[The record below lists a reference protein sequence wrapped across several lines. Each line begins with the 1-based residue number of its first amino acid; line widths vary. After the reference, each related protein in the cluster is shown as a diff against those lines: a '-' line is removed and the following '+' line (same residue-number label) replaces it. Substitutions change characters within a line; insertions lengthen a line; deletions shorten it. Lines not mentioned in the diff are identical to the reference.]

1 MKIFSLN
8 IRVLGDSAKRRRL
21 GTLIRTGNFDIV
33 FIPETKR
40 EVMEESW
47 INNMWGN
54 ILVD

>member
-21 GTLIRTGNFDIV
+21 GTLIRTGNFVIV